1 MARDVDL
8 MRLAL
13 LELKRLQRSPPEGFL
28 LPLDEIAYRLARSR
42 SDLVEALDLL
52 RELDFI
58 EAPGAYLDGA
68 WIFRKLTRRGDEL
81 LALIEDERDWSK
93 VKDAY
98 SDLLGR

>member
-28 LPLDEIAYRLARSR
+28 LPLDDIAHRLERPRSE
-42 SDLVEALDLL
+42 LVEALELL

-58 EAPGAYLDGA
+58 EAPGAYFNGA
-68 WIFRKLTRRGDEL
+68 WIFRKLTKRGDEL
-81 LALIEDERDWSK
+81 AELILDERDWGR
-93 VKDAY
+93 VKEAY
-98 SDLLGR
+98 ADLLER